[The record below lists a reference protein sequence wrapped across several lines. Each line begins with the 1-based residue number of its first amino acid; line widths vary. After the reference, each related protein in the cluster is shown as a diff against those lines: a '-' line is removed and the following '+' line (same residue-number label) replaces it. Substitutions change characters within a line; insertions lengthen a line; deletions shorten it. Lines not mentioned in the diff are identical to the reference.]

1 MVNGEWLI
9 RASANNLQISKSPN
23 YRIVTSPHYHIIMN
37 YPMFH
42 VLIVDD
48 EYPARKLL
56 MEYVQKVPALV
67 LEGECSNALDAL
79 VQLQSKNID
88 ILLIDIQMPDLTG
101 LDMVRTL
108 KYRPQIIFTTAYS
121 EYAIESYEIEATDYL
136 LKPIAFPR
144 FLQAINK
151 ALGRLSTPVSGVGKG
166 SATDT
171 AGTSGGAGTSGSAG
185 AAGTAGAAGGGNTG
199 TGLDE
204 EREEP
209 RLTNMTPDYLVV
221 KADHKLYKINFPDL
235 IYIEGQREY
244 VTFHTLHKKIT
255 ALYSLKDLEE
265 ALPSQEFVRIHKSY
279 IISFRYLETLEGN
292 LVTLSGVKLPIG
304 ANYRD
309 TLLGRLESR

>member
-1 MVNGEWLI
+1 
-9 RASANNLQISKSPN
+9 
-23 YRIVTSPHYHIIMN
+23 
-37 YPMFH
+37 
-42 VLIVDD
+42 
-48 EYPARKLL
+48 
-56 MEYVQKVPALV
+56 
-67 LEGECSNALDAL
+67 AL
-79 VQLQSKNID
+79 VQLQSKQID

-101 LDMVRTL
+101 LEMVRTL

-121 EYAIESYEIEATDYL
+121 EYALESYEIEATDYL

-151 ALGRLSTPVSGVGKG
+151 ALSRCSPLSAAAATAESTG
-166 SATDT
+166 SALQGST
-171 AGTSGGAGTSGSAG
+171 AETEREHQ
-185 AAGTAGAAGGGNTG
+185 
-199 TGLDE
+199 E
-204 EREEP
+204 ERQREEP

-221 KADHKLYKINFPDL
+221 KADHKLYKINFADL

-309 TLLGRLESR
+309 NLLGRLESR

>member
-1 MVNGEWLI
+1 MVNALPI
-9 RASANNLQISKSPN
+9 FR
-23 YRIVTSPHYHIIMN
+23 
-37 YPMFH
+37 

-56 MEYVQKVPALV
+56 MEYVQKMPALV
-67 LEGECSNALDAL
+67 LEGECSNGLAALQ
-79 VQLQSKNID
+79 VLQAKQID

-101 LDMVRTL
+101 LDLVKTL
-108 KYRPQIIFTTAYS
+108 TYRPQIIFTTAYS
-121 EYAIESYEIEATDYL
+121 EYALESYDLEATDYL

-151 ALGRLSTPVSGVGKG
+151 ALGRLSPLPGSPASAARAGASPEARVTAAAAAGSG
-166 SATDT
+166 SATSFT
-171 AGTSGGAGTSGSAG
+171 ET
-185 AAGTAGAAGGGNTG
+185 
-199 TGLDE
+199 
-204 EREEP
+204 EREREQEP

-221 KADHKLYKINFPDL
+221 KADHKLYKINFADL

-265 ALPSQEFVRIHKSY
+265 QLPSHEFMRIHKSY
-279 IISFRYLETLEGN
+279 IISFRFLETLEGN
-292 LVTLSGVKLPIG
+292 LVSLSGVKLPIG

-309 TLLGRLESR
+309 TLLGRLESK

>member
-1 MVNGEWLI
+1 
-9 RASANNLQISKSPN
+9 
-23 YRIVTSPHYHIIMN
+23 
-37 YPMFH
+37 MFH

-151 ALGRLSTPVSGVGKG
+151 ALGRLSTPVTGVGKG
-166 SATDT
+166 SATD
-171 AGTSGGAGTSGSAG
+171 ASGTLGTGGTGSATGSAG
-185 AAGTAGAAGGGNTG
+185 ATGGGNISARW
-199 TGLDE
+199 DE

-265 ALPSQEFVRIHKSY
+265 VLPSQEFVRIHKSY

>member
-1 MVNGEWLI
+1 
-9 RASANNLQISKSPN
+9 
-23 YRIVTSPHYHIIMN
+23 MN
-37 YPMFH
+37 YPVSR

-48 EYPARKLL
+48 EHPARKLL
-56 MEYVQKVPALV
+56 REYVQKVPALV
-67 LEGECSNALDAL
+67 LEGECANALDAL
-79 VQLQSKNID
+79 VQLQSKQID

-101 LDMVRTL
+101 LEMVRIL

-121 EYAIESYEIEATDYL
+121 EYALESYEIEATDYL

-166 SATDT
+166 SATDASGT
-171 AGTSGGAGTSGSAG
+171 LGTSGMGGVTGSAG
-185 AAGTAGAAGGGNTG
+185 ATGGGNISAR
-199 TGLDE
+199 LDE

-221 KADHKLYKINFPDL
+221 KADHKLYKINFSDL

-309 TLLGRLESR
+309 NLLGRLESR

>member
-1 MVNGEWLI
+1 
-9 RASANNLQISKSPN
+9 
-23 YRIVTSPHYHIIMN
+23 MN
-37 YPMFH
+37 YPRFH

-56 MEYVQKVPALV
+56 REYVQKMPALV
-67 LEGECSNALDAL
+67 LEGECANALDAL
-79 VQLQSKNID
+79 VQLQSKHID
-88 ILLIDIQMPDLTG
+88 ILLIDIQMPDITG

-144 FLQAINK
+144 FLQAVNK

-166 SATDT
+166 SATDAAGVSGAAEASGT
-171 AGTSGGAGTSGSAG
+171 SGTSGGSHIG
-185 AAGTAGAAGGGNTG
+185 ARPD
-199 TGLDE
+199 DE
-204 EREEP
+204 RDEP

-292 LVTLSGVKLPIG
+292 LVTLFGVKLPIG

-309 TLLGRLESR
+309 ALLGRLESK